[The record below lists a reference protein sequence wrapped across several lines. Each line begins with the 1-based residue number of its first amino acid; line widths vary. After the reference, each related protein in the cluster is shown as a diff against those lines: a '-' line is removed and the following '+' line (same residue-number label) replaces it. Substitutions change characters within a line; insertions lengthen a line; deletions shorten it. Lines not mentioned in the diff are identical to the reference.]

1 MVIKLSKHRFFLF
14 PFFFVFVLFCF
25 VLFFQ
30 VILLSNFFMLSLFI
44 SFFVIF
50 VCLFAFVWFSIHSSK
65 VNIHSGESSCYCIL
79 VTVWSLAPSL
89 TPM

>member
-1 MVIKLSKHRFFLF
+1 MVIKVSKHRFFLF
-14 PFFFVFVLFCF
+14 PFFLFLFCF
-25 VLFFQ
+25 VFFFQ

-79 VTVWSLAPSL
+79 VTAWFLAPSMI
-89 TPM
+89 PK